1 MKKNHYIYQVPLY
14 SMKKIILCAV
24 TVVVVVLSL
33 FGCRRHPELPV
44 YRHYLTDLVRVDTI
58 VMKPAILMNNEKNKE
73 SVAQSAGVE
82 QAIILLY
89 ARLCEK
95 KRQPGG
101 PGGFSYIGIRED
113 ILIRNPDPERIAYII
128 SIGDNH
134 YRDRSNDPYW
144 RDAGIWYPITSFSVK
159 CNKDLNEHFKAGDEL
174 NSITLLR
181 FDDNYTYI
189 KKRYNGKKPPL
200 KTLFAN
206 DNERLQRTLVPGE
219 NFEIY
224 LTEIPTGVA
233 GEEVEFSI
241 EVSFANGNVE
251 TQKSNFQMPQNFI

>member
-58 VMKPAILMNNEKNKE
+58 VMIPGTPKNDE
-73 SVAQSAGVE
+73 SVAQCAGVE
-82 QAIILLY
+82 QALPILY

-101 PGGFSYIGIRED
+101 PGGFSYVGIRED

-134 YRDRSNDPYW
+134 YYDRSNDPYW
-144 RDAGIWYPITSFSVK
+144 REAGIWYPITSFSVK

-174 NSITLLR
+174 NSIILLR
-181 FDDNYTYI
+181 FTDNYTYI
-189 KKRYNGKKPPL
+189 KKRYRGGNNPPS

-219 NFEIY
+219 MFDIY
-224 LTEIPTGVA
+224 LTEIPTDAA

-241 EVSFANGNVE
+241 EVSFTNGNVVR
-251 TQKSNFQMPQNFI
+251 QKTTLQVPQSFI

>member
-1 MKKNHYIYQVPLY
+1 MKDNHYIYQVPLY
-14 SMKKIILCAV
+14 SMKKIILCVV

-44 YRHYLTDLVRVDTI
+44 YKHYLTDLVCVDTI
-58 VMKPAILMNNEKNKE
+58 VMIPGTLKNEE

-82 QAIILLY
+82 QALPILY

-95 KRQPGG
+95 KRKPGG

-189 KKRYNGKKPPL
+189 KKRYKGKKPPL

-224 LTEIPTGVA
+224 LTEIPTDAA

-241 EVSFANGNVE
+241 EVSFTNGNVVR
-251 TQKSNFQMPQNFI
+251 QKTTLQVPQSFI

>member
-1 MKKNHYIYQVPLY
+1 MKDNHYIYQVSLY

-95 KRQPGG
+95 KRKPGG

-134 YRDRSNDPYW
+134 YYDRSNDPYW
-144 RDAGIWYPITSFSVK
+144 REAGIWYPITSFSVK

-241 EVSFANGNVE
+241 EVSFANGNVV

>member
-1 MKKNHYIYQVPLY
+1 MKKNHYIYQVSLY
-14 SMKKIILCAV
+14 SMKKIILCVV

-33 FGCRRHPELPV
+33 FSCRRHPELPV

-58 VMKPAILMNNEKNKE
+58 VMKPATLENKE
-73 SVAQSAGVE
+73 SVAQCAGVE
-82 QAIILLY
+82 QALPILY

-113 ILIRNPDPERIAYII
+113 ILILNPDLERIFYIV

-134 YRDRSNDPYW
+134 YHDRSNQPYW
-144 RDAGIWYPITSFSVK
+144 RDPGIWYPITSFSVK

-174 NSITLLR
+174 NSIILLR

-189 KKRYNGKKPPL
+189 KKRYRGGKKPPL

-224 LTEIPTGVA
+224 LTEIPTDAA

-241 EVSFANGNVE
+241 EVSFANGKVV
-251 TQKSNFQMPQNFI
+251 TQKNNFQMPQNFI

>member
-1 MKKNHYIYQVPLY
+1 
-14 SMKKIILCAV
+14 MKKIILCV
-24 TVVVVVLSL
+24 VTTVVLVLSL

-224 LTEIPTGVA
+224 LTEIPTDAA

-241 EVSFANGNVE
+241 EVSFANGKVV
-251 TQKSNFQMPQNFI
+251 TQKNNFQMPQNFI

>member
-1 MKKNHYIYQVPLY
+1 MKKNHCIYQVSLY
-14 SMKKIILCAV
+14 SMKKIILCVV

-58 VMKPAILMNNEKNKE
+58 VMKPATLKNEE
-73 SVAQSAGVE
+73 SVAQSACVE
-82 QAIILLY
+82 QALPILY

-101 PGGFSYIGIRED
+101 PGGFSYIGTRED
-113 ILIRNPDPERIAYII
+113 ILILNPDPERIAYII

-134 YRDRSNDPYW
+134 YYDRSNQPYC

-174 NSITLLR
+174 NSIILLR
-181 FDDNYTYI
+181 FTDNYTYI
-189 KKRYNGKKPPL
+189 KKRYKGNNPPS

-219 NFEIY
+219 MFDIY
-224 LTEIPTGVA
+224 LTEIPTDAA
-233 GEEVEFSI
+233 GEEAEFSI
-241 EVSFANGNVE
+241 EVSFTNGNVVR
-251 TQKSNFQMPQNFI
+251 QKNTLQVPLNFI